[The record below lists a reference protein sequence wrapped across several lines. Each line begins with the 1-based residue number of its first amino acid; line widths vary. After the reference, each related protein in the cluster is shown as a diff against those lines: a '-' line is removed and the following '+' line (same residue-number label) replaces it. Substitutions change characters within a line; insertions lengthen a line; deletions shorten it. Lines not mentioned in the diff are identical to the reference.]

1 VSRAPILLLALS
13 GAAGCVYYNAMWS
26 AEQLAKHAQ
35 QAEERGGSLDA
46 RSYWA
51 RAAVK
56 AESVAARHPRSRWA
70 TPALVLQGEG
80 LAKSGACDRATAPL
94 ETALRA
100 SRSEALRERAALALA
115 ECALAAN
122 PPGAAAGP
130 LVEVMR
136 SRDARRRSQ
145 AALLAGRAA
154 ELAGD
159 AAAAAEWYGRSTA
172 AAAPSAR
179 ARVLLAAGR
188 MPDAV
193 ALLDTLARG
202 RFREADWGPL
212 LEDVARA
219 TGPDTASRT
228 LDALLVRARVPAGA
242 RGRLLLAD
250 GDRLLAVGRAPAA
263 EARYAQ
269 VVGLV
274 PDSLEGQQAQVR
286 VLRAL
291 AAQADSMA
299 DLVAVQARL
308 GRLRQGAAAG
318 ETRVLEAL
326 LRRVL
331 DAEDVAEGSQFRMA
345 ELTRD
350 SVGAPRLAARLFVAF
365 AAAHPGSVF
374 APKAVVAALALLPD
388 ARDSLIAVLDAR
400 YPASPYT
407 LALHGDV
414 SPAFAAAED
423 SLAQTLGVERAA
435 LPELLL
441 FGRVAPPVPGPRGPM
456 LDPPPV
462 GTLAAA
468 PPASPAA
475 DRPRGAPRPSGKRD
489 DRPVRRVRPADQP
502 TPRDSL

>member
-1 VSRAPILLLALS
+1 MSRALILLLALS
-13 GAAGCVYYNAMWS
+13 PGAGCVYYNAMWS
-26 AEQLAKHAQ
+26 AEQLAKHAR

-51 RAAVK
+51 KAALK
-56 AESVAARHPRSRWA
+56 AESVVARHPRSRWA
-70 TPALVLQGEG
+70 EPALVLQGEG
-80 LAKSGACDRATAPL
+80 LAKSGACDRATSPL

-100 SRSEALRERAALALA
+100 ARSEALRERAALALA

-122 PPGAAAGP
+122 APGAAAP
-130 LVEVMR
+130 HLVEVTR
-136 SRDARRRSQ
+136 SRDAGRRSQ

-159 AAAAAEWYGRSTA
+159 AAAAAQWYGRSTA
-172 AAAPSAR
+172 AAAAPAR

-188 MPDAV
+188 VPEAV
-193 ALLDTLARG
+193 ALLDTLARA

-212 LEDVARA
+212 LEDVARS
-219 TGPDTASRT
+219 TGPDTATRT
-228 LDALLVRARVPAGA
+228 LDALVVRGRVPLGA

-250 GDRLLAVGRAPAA
+250 GDRLSAAGRAPAA

-269 VVGLV
+269 VVGLL

-291 AAQADSMA
+291 AAQTDSMP
-299 DLVAVQARL
+299 DLVAVRARL
-308 GRLRQGAAAG
+308 GRLGQGAAAG
-318 ETRVLEAL
+318 EARALEAL
-326 LRRVL
+326 LGRVL
-331 DAEDVAEGSQFRMA
+331 DAEAGEGSQFRTA

-350 SVGAPRLAARLFVAF
+350 SLGAPRLAARLFVAF
-365 AAAHPGSVF
+365 TAAHPGSLF
-374 APKAVVAALALLPD
+374 APKALVAAVALLPD
-388 ARDSLIAVLDAR
+388 ARDSLVAVLDAR
-400 YPASPYT
+400 YPTSPYT
-407 LALHGDV
+407 LALHGAA

-423 SLAQTLGVERAA
+423 SLAHALGVERAA

-441 FGRVAPPVPGPRGPM
+441 FARVAPPVPGPRGPM

-468 PPASPAA
+468 PPASPAVDGA
-475 DRPRGAPRPSGKRD
+475 RGAPRPSGKRD
-489 DRPVRRVRPADQP
+489 DGPVHRPRPADQP